1 MSIENDDPILSFHHY
16 GLAVKHFSKALS
28 FYQQVGYDF
37 TEPVIDLL
45 QNVELVLCTSK
56 NYPTV
61 ELVKPINDKSPI
73 IMYLNK
79 CNEMIYHICYEV
91 EKIEN
96 VKKLFPNNRVFCTS
110 KPKPAILFDNRLVSF
125 YYIND
130 VGLIELLQK

>member
-1 MSIENDDPILSFHHY
+1 MSIKNGDQTLWFHHY
-16 GLAVKHFSKALS
+16 GLAVKDFSKALT
-28 FYQQVGYDF
+28 FYQQLGYDC
-37 TEPVIDLL
+37 TEPVIDFL

-73 IMYLNK
+73 INYLNK

-91 EKIEN
+91 EKIED

-110 KPKPAILFDNRLVSF
+110 KPKPAVLFNNRLVSF

>member
-1 MSIENDDPILSFHHY
+1 MNKIKFNHL
-16 GLAVKHFSKALS
+16 GLAVKRFSDALA
-28 FYQQVGYDF
+28 FYKNLGYHCTD
-37 TEPVIDLL
+37 PVIDSL
-45 QNVELVLCTSK
+45 QNVEIILCTSVK
-56 NYPTV
+56 FPTV
-61 ELVKPINDKSPI
+61 ELIKPINDKSPI
-73 IMYLNK
+73 NNYLNK